1 MPTLVP
7 VVEGDGEMEAVPM
20 LLRRMLERM
29 ERWDWSVG
37 KARKI
42 GGIGKL
48 RKEFDNLL
56 QRLATAPDCDAIL
69 ILNDMDDGCPVTEA
83 LALAQRARTLML
95 PCPVALVL
103 AHREY
108 ESWFLTSLPT
118 IAGNYDLPA
127 NLVYQGEIEGR
138 RDVKGWLSD
147 QMPPGKIYK
156 ETIHQVR
163 MTGLLDIDLAL
174 SSRSFQRFYHAVEEL
189 VGTGGVAERG
199 YATPAPAGDHP

>member
-7 VVEGDGEMEAVPM
+7 VVEGDGEMAAVPL
-20 LLRRMLERM
+20 LLRRILQRM
-29 ERWDWSVG
+29 ERWDWSIG
-37 KARKI
+37 TARKI

-56 QRLATAPDCDAIL
+56 DRLARAPNCDAIL

-83 LALAQRARTLML
+83 LALAQRAHALML

-108 ESWFLTSLPT
+108 EAWFLASLPT

-127 NLVYQGEIEGR
+127 NLVYQGAFEGR

-156 ETIHQVR
+156 ETIHQVK
-163 MTGLLDIDLAL
+163 MTNSLDIDLAL

-189 VGTGGVAERG
+189 VCTAGVAERG
-199 YATPAPAGDHP
+199 YATPTAGDHP

>member
-1 MPTLVP
+1 
-7 VVEGDGEMEAVPM
+7 MEAVPL
-20 LLRRMLERM
+20 LLRRMLERI
-29 ERWDWSVG
+29 ERWDWTIG

-69 ILNDMDDGCPVTEA
+69 ILSDLDDGCPKTEA
-83 LALAQRARTLML
+83 IDLARRARALAL
-95 PCPVALVL
+95 PCPVAIVL
-103 AHREY
+103 AYREY
-108 ESWFLTSLPT
+108 EAWFLASLPT

-127 NLVYQGEIEGR
+127 DLVYPGELEGR
-138 RDVKGWLSD
+138 RNVKGWLSD

-156 ETIHQVR
+156 ETIHQVK
-163 MTGLLDIDLAL
+163 MTNALDIDLAL

-189 VGTGGVAERG
+189 VCTAGVAERG
-199 YATPAPAGDHP
+199 YATPTPADDDRNQWDIEPAGD